1 SGHFQ
6 RLLLHFRLSAGGLS
20 LPASRSHRTERGGL
34 VQSRRQGGVS
44 TPRGRY
50 GRKEEKARDPRREAR
65 VPDDQD
71 PAQRYD
77 RQRAFGERREG
88 GPPEG
93 DRRGH
98 GQGRRQ
104 GAHGRRHA
112 DAEEL
117 EPPLQA
123 QPRQD
128 EDRRHPRARGGRP
141 ESVAPRPREGA
152 LDGREADVRE
162 GQEDPGQ
169 RIDVREGHG
178 RGSHGRVAR
187 RRPGRRERLEQRR
200 QEEDCC
206 GEDDGEGGREDRDQ
220 GAGEEGSGEEA
231 RREEEGDRRR
241 EVSSWAVLAAAGG
254 GERLGADRPKAF
266 VRLGERVLLAESM
279 ERLDAYD

>member
-50 GRKEEKARDPRREAR
+50 GRKEGKARDPRREAR

-88 GPPEG
+88 GAPEG

-112 DAEEL
+112 
-117 EPPLQA
+117 
-123 QPRQD
+123 
-128 EDRRHPRARGGRP
+128 
-141 ESVAPRPREGA
+141 
-152 LDGREADVRE
+152 
-162 GQEDPGQ
+162 
-169 RIDVREGHG
+169 
-178 RGSHGRVAR
+178 
-187 RRPGRRERLEQRR
+187 
-200 QEEDCC
+200 EDCG
-206 GEDDGEGGREDRDQ
+206 GEDDGEGGHEDRDQ

-241 EVSSWAVLAAAGG
+241 EVSSWAVLAAAGS

-266 VRLGERVLLAESM
+266 VRLGDRVLLAESV
-279 ERLDAYD
+279 ERL